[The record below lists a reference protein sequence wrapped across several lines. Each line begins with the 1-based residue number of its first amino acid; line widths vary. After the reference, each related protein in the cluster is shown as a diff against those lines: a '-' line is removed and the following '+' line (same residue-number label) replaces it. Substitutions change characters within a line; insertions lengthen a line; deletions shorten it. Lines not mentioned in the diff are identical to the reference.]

1 MIGKATAQIDKG
13 LYVLQHSMKSNER
26 MLVIEYTIS

>member
-1 MIGKATAQIDKG
+1 MSKAMAQTDKG

-26 MLVIEYTIS
+26 MLVIEYKIP